1 MKVFSRIVLCLL
13 AAMSLPIAL
22 PRAAQVELLPD
33 ATVRV
38 GINASSSQR
47 IAVDVSSNLVNWTQ
61 MTNVAPLARQ
71 ITFANDPSQSDPM
84 RFFRISDGDE
94 TFAIAGYVDGGQ
106 YFRGMAG
113 VTMTEGA
120 TGTTVLTDANGFFH
134 FDQRF
139 SRTNLPFLLTAS
151 IAGAP
156 IAQQQI
162 AGAQA
167 GVFSVIQAPLATR
180 SPDIYPVDTTCHF
193 KVTGGPRAGLEY
205 TIQFYDTHFQMTGGI
220 TGAGIFQRSVSPPP
234 TSLYLTNSTGTNAA
248 SDPYLWGGST
258 NVNTVSGWFSGI
270 PSAKGALAG
279 NGTVTMERVVV
290 APTNLAG
297 MAFSI
302 GDGEIQFTDTQY
314 VLTWDGVTNTYYYF
328 PSRDGN
334 FWNISSK
341 LQLYFLSAT
350 NGSFT
355 FLQQGPLVI
364 TGDMHQIPFTL
375 LPDTGV
381 PAPAT
386 PPTLNITTTNIDS
399 GIGSGA
405 QYTLVFSGG
414 TTGTFTTVNSGM
426 TGNGSYTYT
435 VYGSNA
441 HLYLSYGA
449 PFVGDYDNMTLT
461 FKAPQGSGTPNSFSG
476 TQQVGG
482 TIYPF
487 LGIFTY

>member
-1 MKVFSRIVLCLL
+1 
-13 AAMSLPIAL
+13 
-22 PRAAQVELLPD
+22 
-33 ATVRV
+33 
-38 GINASSSQR
+38 
-47 IAVDVSSNLVNWTQ
+47 
-61 MTNVAPLARQ
+61 
-71 ITFANDPSQSDPM
+71 
-84 RFFRISDGDE
+84 
-94 TFAIAGYVDGGQ
+94 
-106 YFRGMAG
+106 
-113 VTMTEGA
+113 
-120 TGTTVLTDANGFFH
+120 
-134 FDQRF
+134 
-139 SRTNLPFLLTAS
+139 
-151 IAGAP
+151 
-156 IAQQQI
+156 
-162 AGAQA
+162 
-167 GVFSVIQAPLATR
+167 
-180 SPDIYPVDTTCHF
+180 
-193 KVTGGPRAGLEY
+193 
-205 TIQFYDTHFQMTGGI
+205 
-220 TGAGIFQRSVSPPP
+220 
-234 TSLYLTNSTGTNAA
+234 
-248 SDPYLWGGST
+248 
-258 NVNTVSGWFSGI
+258 
-270 PSAKGALAG
+270 
-279 NGTVTMERVVV
+279 MERVVV